1 MPFCN
6 EAGACVM
13 AFFRQL
19 IDLGHGSTVAAPVNG
34 SRRTEGTRNN
44 SRGSIALAI
53 SRFASGENRA
63 LKLRVV
69 QSSEYRQIRDK
80 DISRETG
87 VVFIGNC
94 EVSQFRTCDRVSR
107 CLATI
112 GA

>member
-1 MPFCN
+1 
-6 EAGACVM
+6 M

-63 LKLRVV
+63 LKLRFWSFKVANIDKFAIRTSRGKPAWFLLEIV
-69 QSSEYRQIRDK
+69 RFRSSGR
-80 DISRETG
+80 
-87 VVFIGNC
+87 
-94 EVSQFRTCDRVSR
+94 
-107 CLATI
+107 ATEFQ